1 MVGFA
6 DSRVNFRTAV
16 FLDTAAAAA
25 EHDERSRRRARAQ
38 RNAPM
43 ADRIPRS
50 ATAGAP
56 ARRGSAPAEPP
67 RLSRAQQRERTRA
80 ALIDAAVHVVGER
93 GYADAS
99 VTAITRR
106 AGVAQGTFYNYFES
120 REDLFDRLLPALAQ
134 TMFDRIREAVREC
147 GSEEQRE
154 LASLQA
160 YFDFVREVPQFYR
173 ILYEAEIFAPAA
185 HRALIDRIARNYART
200 LRRARDRG
208 EIVSFNRRE
217 LESVVYMLMGARH
230 YLSMRHVH
238 RGRRDRPMP
247 EWVSRVYMKLIRGLY
262 LP

>member
-1 MVGFA
+1 MPECTSPSGL
-6 DSRVNFRTAV
+6 R
-16 FLDTAAAAA
+16 AAPRRPAA
-25 EHDERSRRRARAQ
+25 EAVA
-38 RNAPM
+38 A
-43 ADRIPRS
+43 
-50 ATAGAP
+50 
-56 ARRGSAPAEPP
+56 P
-67 RLSRAQQRERTRA
+67 RLTRAQQRERTRA

-134 TMFDRIREAVREC
+134 TMFDRIRDAVRDCACEQ
-147 GSEEQRE
+147 QRE
-154 LASLQA
+154 LASLRA

-185 HRALIDRIARNYART
+185 HRALIERIARNYART

-247 EWVSRVYMKLIRGLY
+247 DWVPKVYMKLIRGLY